1 METYS
6 LPSRFFVSEKPFV
19 RATQARTLFSIGEIK
34 RTHSQQSR
42 VSTVH
47 TNNAYNSLTML
58 FFRFLDTA
66 AAFHMSVDGSGRVA
80 IVANKVKSMNGPIAG
95 SDTMGTYTVY
105 ATYKGE

>member
-19 RATQARTLFSIGEIK
+19 RATQARTLFSIVEIK

-47 TNNAYNSLTML
+47 IEWPYDVFLLL
-58 FFRFLDTA
+58 F
-66 AAFHMSVDGSGRVA
+66 GYGRRLPHVGGW
-80 IVANKVKSMNGPIAG
+80 KRAG
-95 SDTMGTYTVY
+95 CDRR
-105 ATYKGE
+105 K